1 MIGSMTG
8 YGRGE
13 AQEEGILFEVEIRAV
28 NHRYSD
34 ISIRMPKQLTF
45 LEDKVRNVINNYLYR
60 GKIDVF
66 ISYENTGDEH
76 KNITVD
82 ESLARAYIDILQK
95 LRDNYN
101 LKDDITV
108 SLVAKF
114 PEVIKVE
121 SAQEDEE
128 KLWCVLKRALEA
140 SLNALIQM
148 RENEGLKLKNDL
160 LIKKEIIKD
169 SLEEIKKRA
178 PNVVHEYGQKLH
190 SRISELL
197 DQATV
202 DETRIAMETALFA
215 DRCSI
220 DEEIVRLDSH
230 LNQLSLIIEIEEP
243 AGRKLDF
250 LIQEMIRE
258 ANTIG
263 SKANDLDIIK
273 EVLKIKSEIEK
284 MREQVQNIE

>member
-1 MIGSMTG
+1 MIRSMTG

-34 ISIRMPKQLTF
+34 VSIRMPKQLTF
-45 LEDKVRNVINNYLYR
+45 LEDKVRSVISNYLYR
-60 GKIDVF
+60 GKIDVY
-66 ISYENTGDEH
+66 ISYENMADTH

-82 ESLARAYIDILQK
+82 DALAKAYIDVLQK
-95 LRDNYN
+95 LRDDYN
-101 LKDDITV
+101 LIDDITV

-128 KLWCVLKRALEA
+128 KIWNVLKRALET

-160 LIKKEIIKD
+160 LIKKEIIKE
-169 SLEEIKKRA
+169 SLEVIKQRA
-178 PNVVHEYGQKLH
+178 PNVVHEYRQKLQ

-197 DQATV
+197 DQASV
-202 DETRIAMETALFA
+202 DETRIATEVALFA

-220 DEEIVRLDSH
+220 DEELVRLDSH
-230 LNQLSLIIEIEEP
+230 LNQLTATLEMEEP
-243 AGRKLDF
+243 VGRKLDF

-273 EVLKIKSEIEK
+273 EVLKIKGEIEK